1 MKYRNIQVAKMTGV
15 KILAGLLVFG
25 LTFSAPATAW
35 AAESGLTEVTSNG
48 SENGEKLQAKSI
60 DGRDTLTEVSDL
72 VLEMIHNEEI
82 RYNEETGYL
91 EDTGLRD
98 AAKTGWKVDP
108 ITGDEVEVIPANPDV
123 PVTPEQPTDPVN
135 PDTPQQPSDG
145 NVNNEQQPSEDQTE
159 DSEEN
164 KAQEQE
170 KNAQDSEHKMT
181 NEELVKRQQI
191 VSLPEY
197 E

>member
-35 AAESGLTEVTSNG
+35 AAEGGLTEVTSNG

-91 EDTGLRD
+91 EDTGLCRLRRS
-98 AAKTGWKVDP
+98 
-108 ITGDEVEVIPANPDV
+108 N
-123 PVTPEQPTDPVN
+123 
-135 PDTPQQPSDG
+135 
-145 NVNNEQQPSEDQTE
+145 
-159 DSEEN
+159 
-164 KAQEQE
+164 
-170 KNAQDSEHKMT
+170 
-181 NEELVKRQQI
+181 RQI
-191 VSLPEY
+191 RSIRIHHSSLQMAM
-197 E
+197 

>member
-1 MKYRNIQVAKMTGV
+1 MKYRNIQVAKMTGT

-35 AAESGLTEVTSNG
+35 AAEGSLTEVTSNE

-91 EDTGLRD
+91 EDTGFTLRIRIRLLAPSPSGKEKRTTSFISPPRI
-98 AAKTGWKVDP
+98 AAAFFP
-108 ITGDEVEVIPANPDV
+108 
-123 PVTPEQPTDPVN
+123 
-135 PDTPQQPSDG
+135 
-145 NVNNEQQPSEDQTE
+145 
-159 DSEEN
+159 
-164 KAQEQE
+164 
-170 KNAQDSEHKMT
+170 
-181 NEELVKRQQI
+181 
-191 VSLPEY
+191 
-197 E
+197 

>member
-108 ITGDEVEVIPANPDV
+108 ITGDEGFKFFLKI
-123 PVTPEQPTDPVN
+123 TQLIGSMKKMRCVN
-135 PDTPQQPSDG
+135 IENRFLKGRKLAFQIG
-145 NVNNEQQPSEDQTE
+145 N
-159 DSEEN
+159 
-164 KAQEQE
+164 
-170 KNAQDSEHKMT
+170 
-181 NEELVKRQQI
+181 I
-191 VSLPEY
+191 
-197 E
+197 

>member
-35 AAESGLTEVTSNG
+35 AAEGGLTEVTSNG

-82 RYNEETGYL
+82 RYNEET
-91 EDTGLRD
+91 DI
-98 AAKTGWKVDP
+98 WK
-108 ITGDEVEVIPANPDV
+108 IPV
-123 PVTPEQPTDPVN
+123 CVMQRK
-135 PDTPQQPSDG
+135 QDG
-145 NVNNEQQPSEDQTE
+145 R
-159 DSEEN
+159 
-164 KAQEQE
+164 
-170 KNAQDSEHKMT
+170 
-181 NEELVKRQQI
+181 LIR
-191 VSLPEY
+191 
-197 E
+197 